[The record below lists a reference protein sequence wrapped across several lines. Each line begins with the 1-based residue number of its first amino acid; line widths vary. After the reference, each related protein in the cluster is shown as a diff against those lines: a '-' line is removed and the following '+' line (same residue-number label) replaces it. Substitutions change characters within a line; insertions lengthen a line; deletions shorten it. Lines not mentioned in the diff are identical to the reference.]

1 MLSRQHNFYQQ
12 FLQLADALLIGVSL
26 WVAHALR
33 FYVLNQL
40 DLFDDVAMLPRF
52 DNCYWMIALALPLG
66 PLALEYMGFYQTQPP
81 VGWLRSMGRS
91 ACALFLVL
99 VVIFTCVIVFRIQQ
113 RTISRT
119 ALGLFFLLGT
129 GLLSLRCV
137 AFKVWLHRRGSRVHL
152 RQYILLCGLKKDREI
167 WKQRFLLQTG
177 KTFEIK
183 AEFDLLDEG
192 LDRFI
197 ETLHV
202 ESVDIVVFSLEAN
215 VIPQI
220 REALLACEAE
230 GIEAWVSADFIQT
243 LFTRVQFDQF
253 AGQPLLI
260 YRTAPTIS
268 WELVAKRIIDVI
280 GAFLLLVISSP
291 FILII
296 ALLVR
301 WTSTGPVIFWQNR
314 SGLHGRPFR
323 MYKFRS
329 MVTNAEQARAELES
343 MNEMS
348 GPVFKVKNDPRVTP
362 LGQILRKTSL
372 DELPQLWNVLRGEM
386 SLVGPRPLPLYETAN
401 FGDLSQRRRM
411 SVRPGLT
418 CLWQVR
424 GRNSITDFKD
434 WVRLDLEYIDRWTLW
449 LDIEILLRT
458 IPVVLFGWGRQVV
471 ARSTL
476 L

>member
-12 FLQLADALLIGVSL
+12 FLQLADAFLIGCAL
-26 WVAHALR
+26 WLAHATR
-33 FYVLNQL
+33 FYILSQVVI
-40 DLFDDVAMLPRF
+40 FDDTPMAPQF
-52 DNCYWMIALALPLG
+52 ANCYWMIALALPLG
-66 PLALEYMGFYQTQPP
+66 PLALEYMGFYQSQPP
-81 VGWLRSMGRS
+81 VVGSRAIGKAAW
-91 ACALFLVL
+91 ALFLVL
-99 VVIFTCVIVFRIQQ
+99 VVIFTCVIIFRVPQ

-129 GLLSLRCV
+129 GLLTLRAA
-137 AFKVWLHRRGSRVHL
+137 AFRQWLQRRGSRVHL
-152 RQYILLCGLKKDREI
+152 RQYILLCGQKKDREI
-167 WKQRFLLQTG
+167 WKQRFVLQPG
-177 KTFEIK
+177 RNFEIK
-183 AEFDLLDEG
+183 AEFDLREEG

-202 ESVDIVVFSLEAN
+202 ETVDIVVFSLEEN
-215 VIPQI
+215 FIPQM

-260 YRTAPTIS
+260 YRTAPSIS
-268 WELVAKRIIDVI
+268 WELFIKRIMDVL
-280 GAFLLLVISSP
+280 GSFCLLVLTSP
-291 FILII
+291 LILLI

-301 WTSTGPVIFWQNR
+301 WTSPGPVIFWQNR

-362 LGQILRKTSL
+362 LGQILRKSSL

-401 FGDLSQRRRM
+401 FGDISQRRRM

-434 WVRLDLEYIDRWTLW
+434 WVRLDLEYIDRWSLT
-449 LDIEILLRT
+449 LDIEILIRT
-458 IPVVLFGWGRQVV
+458 VPVVLFGWG
-471 ARSTL
+471 AK
-476 L
+476 

>member
-12 FLQLADALLIGVSL
+12 FLQLADAFLIGSAL
-26 WVAHALR
+26 WLAHAAR
-33 FYVLNQL
+33 FYILSQVQI
-40 DLFDDVAMLPRF
+40 FDDAITEPQF
-52 DNCYWMIALALPLG
+52 ANCYWMIALALPLG
-66 PLALEYMGFYQTQPP
+66 PLALEYMGFYQSQPP
-81 VGWLRSMGRS
+81 VKGVQAVSKS
-91 ACALFLVL
+91 AWALLVVL
-99 VVIFTCVIVFRIQQ
+99 VVIFTCVTVFRVPQK
-113 RTISRT
+113 TISRT

-129 GLLSLRCV
+129 GLLSCRAAVFHQWLR
-137 AFKVWLHRRGSRVHL
+137 RRGSRTHL
-152 RQYILLCGLKKDREI
+152 RQYVLLCGQKKDREI
-167 WKQRFLLQTG
+167 WKQRFLLQPG
-177 KTFEIK
+177 RNFEIK
-183 AEFDLLDEG
+183 AEFDLRADSLEG
-192 LDRFI
+192 FI
-197 ETLHV
+197 ETLHD
-202 ESVDIVVFSLEAN
+202 ETVDIVVFSLEEN
-215 VIPQI
+215 LIPQM

-260 YRTAPTIS
+260 YRTAPGIS
-268 WELVAKRIIDVI
+268 WELVVKRIMDVL
-280 GAFLLLVISSP
+280 GSFCALVLASVP
-291 FILII
+291 ILII

-301 WTSTGPVIFWQNR
+301 ATSPGPVIFWQNR

-348 GPVFKVKNDPRVTP
+348 GPVFKVKNDPRITP

-401 FGDLSQRRRM
+401 FGDISQRRRM

-434 WVRLDLEYIDRWTLW
+434 WVRLDLEYIDRWSLA

-458 IPVVLFGWGRQVV
+458 VPVVLFGWG
-471 ARSTL
+471 AK
-476 L
+476 

>member
-12 FLQLADALLIGVSL
+12 FLQLADAFLIGISL
-26 WVAHALR
+26 WIAHALR
-33 FYVLNQL
+33 FYLLNYL
-40 DLFDDVAMLPRF
+40 IWFDDYPLEPQFA
-52 DNCYWMIALALPLG
+52 NCYWMIALALPLG

-81 VGWLRSMGRS
+81 ITWLRSVGRI
-91 ACALFLVL
+91 AWALFLVL
-99 VVIFTCVIVFRIQQ
+99 VAIFTCVVIFRIPQA
-113 RTISRT
+113 TISRT
-119 ALGLFFLLGT
+119 ALGLFYVLA
-129 GLLSLRCV
+129 LSLLTIRAIC
-137 AFKVWLHRRGSRVHL
+137 FRLWLKQRGARVHL
-152 RQYILLCGLKKDREI
+152 RQYILLCGLPEDRTK
-167 WKQRFLLQTG
+167 WKQRFLQQPG
-177 KTFEIK
+177 KNFEIK
-183 AEFDLLDEG
+183 AEFDLRQDG

-197 ETLHV
+197 ETLHD
-202 ESVDIVVFSLEAN
+202 EMVDIVIFSLQEN
-215 VIPQI
+215 IIPQI

-268 WELVAKRIIDVI
+268 WELVAKRIIDVV
-280 GAFLLLVISSP
+280 GSFSLLVLTSWL
-291 FILII
+291 ILII
-296 ALLVR
+296 AILVR
-301 WTSTGPVIFWQNR
+301 WTSPGNVIFWQNR

-323 MYKFRS
+323 MFKFRS

-362 LGQILRKTSL
+362 LGRFLRRTSL

-401 FGDLSQRRRM
+401 FGDISQRRRM

-424 GRNSITDFKD
+424 GRSKITDFKD
-434 WVRLDLEYIDRWTLW
+434 WVRLDLEYIDRWSLW

-458 IPVVLFGWGRQVV
+458 VPVVLFGWG
-471 ARSTL
+471 AK
-476 L
+476 

>member
-12 FLQLADALLIGVSL
+12 FLQLTDAVVIGASL
-26 WVAHALR
+26 WTAHALR
-33 FYVLNQL
+33 FYILNRL
-40 DLFDDVAMLPRF
+40 VWFDDFPLAPQF
-52 DNCYWMIALALPLG
+52 ANCYWMIALALPLG
-66 PLALEYMGFYQTQPP
+66 PLVLEYMGFYQIQPP
-81 VGWLRSMGRS
+81 IGWLRSVGRI
-91 ACALFLVL
+91 AWALFLVL
-99 VVIFTCVIVFRIQQ
+99 VAIFTCVIIFRIPQG
-113 RTISRT
+113 TISRT
-119 ALGLFFLLGT
+119 AMGLFFLLAM
-129 GLLSLRCV
+129 GLLTIRSVLFRL
-137 AFKVWLHRRGSRVHL
+137 WLKQRGARVHL
-152 RQYILLCGLKKDREI
+152 RQYILLCGLRKDREH
-167 WKQRFLLQTG
+167 WKQRFLSQPG
-177 KTFEIK
+177 KNFEIK
-183 AEFDLLDEG
+183 AEFDLREEG
-192 LDRFI
+192 LEGFI
-197 ETLHV
+197 ETLHD
-202 ESVDIVVFSLEAN
+202 EMVDIVVFSLEEN
-215 VIPQI
+215 IMPRI

-260 YRTAPTIS
+260 YRTTPTIS
-268 WELVAKRIIDVI
+268 WELVAKRIIDVL
-280 GAFLLLVISSP
+280 GSFSLLVLTSP

-296 ALLVR
+296 AILVR
-301 WTSTGPVIFWQNR
+301 WTSPGPVIFWQNR

-343 MNEMS
+343 LNEMS

-362 LGQILRKTSL
+362 LGYWLRRTSM

-386 SLVGPRPLPLYETAN
+386 SIVGPRPLPLYETAN
-401 FGDLSQRRRM
+401 FGDISQRRRM

-424 GRNSITDFKD
+424 GRNQITDFED

-458 IPVVLFGWGRQVV
+458 VPVVLFGWG
-471 ARSTL
+471 AK
-476 L
+476 

>member
-12 FLQLADALLIGVSL
+12 FLQLSDAFIIGASL
-26 WVAHALR
+26 WLAHGVR
-33 FYVLNQL
+33 FYVLSRIVI
-40 DLFDDVAMLPRF
+40 FDDIVMAPQF
-52 DNCYWMIALALPLG
+52 ANCYWMIALALPLG

-81 VGWLRSMGRS
+81 ITLLRAVGRIAW
-91 ACALFLVL
+91 ALFLVL
-99 VVIFTCVIVFRIQQ
+99 VAIFTCVIVFQIPQ

-119 ALGLFFLLGT
+119 ALGVFFLLGT
-129 GLLSLRCV
+129 GLLALRLV
-137 AFKVWLHRRGSRVHL
+137 AFRIWLERRGSRVHL

-167 WKQRFLLQTG
+167 WKQRFLLQPG
-177 KTFEIK
+177 RNFEIK
-183 AEFDLLDEG
+183 AEFDILEEG

-202 ESVDIVVFSLEAN
+202 EAVDIVVFSLEAN
-215 VIPQI
+215 VISQT

-268 WELVAKRIIDVI
+268 WELVAKRFIDVL
-280 GAFLLLVISSP
+280 GSFVALVAFSPIILV
-291 FILII
+291 I

-301 WTSTGPVIFWQNR
+301 WTSPGPIIFWQNR

-348 GPVFKVKNDPRVTP
+348 GPVFKVKNDPRITP
-362 LGQILRKTSL
+362 LGHWLRKTSC

-401 FGDLSQRRRM
+401 FGDISQRRRM

-424 GRNSITDFKD
+424 GRNKITDFKD
-434 WVRLDLEYIDRWTLW
+434 WVRLDLEYIDRWSLR
-449 LDIEILLRT
+449 LDIEILFRT
-458 IPVVLFGWGRQVV
+458 IPVVLFGWG
-471 ARSTL
+471 AK
-476 L
+476 

>member
-12 FLQLADALLIGVSL
+12 FLQLADAVVISLSL
-26 WVAHALR
+26 WIAHALR
-33 FYVLNQL
+33 FYVLNRL
-40 DLFDDVAMLPRF
+40 IWFDDYSVEPLFA
-52 DNCYWMIALALPLG
+52 NCYWMIALALPLG

-81 VGWLRSMGRS
+81 VGLLKSIGQIAW
-91 ACALFLVL
+91 ALVL
-99 VVIFTCVIVFRIQQ
+99 VLIAIFTCVVIFRIPQA
-113 RTISRT
+113 TISRT
-119 ALGLFFLLGT
+119 ALALFYLLALA
-129 GLLSLRCV
+129 LLALRY
-137 AFKVWLHRRGSRVHL
+137 AFFRLWLRQRGARVHL
-152 RQYILLCGLKKDREI
+152 RQYILLCGLQKDRES
-167 WKQRFLLQTG
+167 WKQRFLSQPG
-177 KTFEIK
+177 KDFEIR
-183 AEFDLLDEG
+183 AEIDLREEG
-192 LDRFI
+192 LEHFI
-197 ETLHV
+197 EMLHDQTA
-202 ESVDIVVFSLEAN
+202 DIVVFSLEEST
-215 VIPQI
+215 IPQI

-243 LFTRVQFDQF
+243 LFTHVQFDKF

-268 WELVAKRIIDVI
+268 WELVAKRIIDVL
-280 GAFLLLVISSP
+280 GSFLLLVFASLPILVVVFLIRLTSP
-291 FILII
+291 
-296 ALLVR
+296 
-301 WTSTGPVIFWQNR
+301 GPVIFWQNR

-362 LGQILRKTSL
+362 LGRWLRRLSL

-401 FGDLSQRRRM
+401 FGDISQRRRM

-424 GRNSITDFKD
+424 GRNQITDFKD
-434 WVRLDLEYIDRWTLW
+434 WVRLDLEYIDRWSLW

-458 IPVVLFGWGRQVV
+458 IPVVLFGWG
-471 ARSTL
+471 AK
-476 L
+476 

>member
-12 FLQLADALLIGVSL
+12 FLQLADAFIIGSTL
-26 WVAHALR
+26 WLAHAMR
-33 FYVLNQL
+33 FYVLTKFI
-40 DLFDDVAMLPRF
+40 LFDDSPMAPQF
-52 DNCYWMIALALPLG
+52 ANCYWMIALALPLG
-66 PLALEYMGFYQTQPP
+66 PLALEYMGFYQSQPP
-81 VGWLRSMGRS
+81 VDW
-91 ACALFLVL
+91 AKTV
-99 VVIFTCVIVFRIQQ
+99 
-113 RTISRT
+113 SRT
-119 ALGLFFLLGT
+119 ALGLFFLIGT
-129 GLLSLRCV
+129 VSLSIRAAV
-137 AFKVWLHRRGSRVHL
+137 FRQWLNRRGSRVHL
-152 RQYILLCGLKKDREI
+152 RQYILLCGQKTDREI
-167 WKQRFLLQTG
+167 WKQRFVLQPG
-177 KTFEIK
+177 RNFEIK
-183 AEFDLLDEG
+183 AEFDLRSEG

-202 ESVDIVVFSLEAN
+202 ETVDLVVFSLEEN
-215 VIPQI
+215 LIPQM

-268 WELVAKRIIDVI
+268 WELVAKRIIDV
-280 GAFLLLVISSP
+280 GGSFSLLVLTSP
-291 FILII
+291 LIMGI

-301 WTSTGPVIFWQNR
+301 WTSPGPVIFWQNR

-348 GPVFKVKNDPRVTP
+348 GPVFKVKNDPRITP
-362 LGQILRKTSL
+362 LGHWLRKTSL

-401 FGDLSQRRRM
+401 FGDISQRRRM

-424 GRNSITDFKD
+424 GRNQITDFKD

-458 IPVVLFGWGRQVV
+458 VPVVLFGWG
-471 ARSTL
+471 AK
-476 L
+476 